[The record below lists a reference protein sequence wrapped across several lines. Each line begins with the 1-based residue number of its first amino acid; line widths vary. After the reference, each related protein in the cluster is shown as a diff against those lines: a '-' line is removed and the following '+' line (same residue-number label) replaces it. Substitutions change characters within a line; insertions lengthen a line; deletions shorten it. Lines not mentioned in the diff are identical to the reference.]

1 MRTAGLLLF
10 IGGTA
15 LAQQLP
21 TIEIS
26 SGDQLASDIAQRIQD
41 ERGAAKARAIAM
53 IGKAKSWMLAGQD
66 ASGGF
71 GVREGAPVFPAVTA
85 LCVMGLIDKQT
96 PASDPAMARAAAY
109 VVKFQKE
116 DGAICD
122 VLLPSYN
129 TAIAVSMLARF
140 SDSASVEATRKG
152 AEFLKGL
159 QYGEG
164 AVESARLGAETAKP
178 VGGDHAFYGGVG
190 YGKHGRPDLSNTA
203 FWVEALKDAG
213 VDRDDPAFKRAIVFL
228 QRTQQ
233 LQGVND
239 MPYGKDSKQGG
250 FIYATSENSKTIGSG
265 QSFAGDIAESLSG
278 PPGVRV
284 IVKLRPKDN
293 DGKPVLLSRD
303 AILKRITA
311 QMMSSSLMEIAAIGD
326 DVQVLVG
333 PGESSGCSAFE
344 IRAKCEAAE
353 RFTSLVGAAFRDE
366 IGEEGSFAGEA
377 VTNWRA
383 ESRLRAYGSMTYA
396 GFKSYLYAGLSKNDP
411 RVAAARGWIESH
423 YTLAENPGVGTDGLY
438 YYYVM
443 FAKALDADGR
453 ATVLTPDGSR
463 DWRIDLVNQ
472 LSSLQ
477 NEDGSFRSVDD
488 RWMEN
493 DPVLITA
500 YALNA
505 LQLASK
511 SLGE

>member
-1 MRTAGLLLF
+1 
-10 IGGTA
+10 
-15 LAQQLP
+15 
-21 TIEIS
+21 
-26 SGDQLASDIAQRIQD
+26 
-41 ERGAAKARAIAM
+41 
-53 IGKAKSWMLAGQD
+53 ML
-66 ASGGF
+66 S
-71 GVREGAPVFPAVTA
+71 
-85 LCVMGLIDKQT
+85 
-96 PASDPAMARAAAY
+96 
-109 VVKFQKE
+109 
-116 DGAICD
+116 
-122 VLLPSYN
+122 
-129 TAIAVSMLARF
+129 RF

-164 AVESARLGAETAKP
+164 AIASPRLGDEVAKP
-178 VGGDHAFYGGVG
+178 VGREHAFYGGVG

-233 LQGVND
+233 LAGVND
-239 MPYGKDSKQGG
+239 MDYGKDSKQGG
-250 FIYATSENSKTIGSG
+250 FIYATSENAKTIGQG
-265 QSFAGDIAESLSG
+265 QSFAGDIAESMSG
-278 PPGVRV
+278 PAGVRV
-284 IVKLRPKDN
+284 VVKLRPKDK

-303 AILKRITA
+303 AIMKRVNAHI
-311 QMMSSSLMEIAAIGD
+311 MSSSLLEIGSIGGD
-326 DVQVLVG
+326 IQVLAG

-344 IRAKCEAAE
+344 IRARCDAPE
-353 RFTSLVGAAFRDE
+353 RFTRLMGSAFRDE
-366 IGEEGSFAGEA
+366 IGDEGSYSGEK

-383 ESRLRAYGSMTYA
+383 ESRLRAYGSMSYA
-396 GFKSYLYAGLSKNDP
+396 GFKSYLYAGLSKNDA
-411 RVAAARGWIESH
+411 RVIAARGWIESN

-453 ATVLTPDGSR
+453 ATVLTPAGSR
-463 DWRIDLVNQ
+463 DWRVDLVNQ
-472 LSSLQ
+472 LSGLQ